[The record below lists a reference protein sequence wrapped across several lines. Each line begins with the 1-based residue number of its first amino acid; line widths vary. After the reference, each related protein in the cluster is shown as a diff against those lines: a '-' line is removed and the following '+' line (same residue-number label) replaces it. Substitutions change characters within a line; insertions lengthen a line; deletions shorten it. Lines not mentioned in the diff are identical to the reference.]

1 MTNRVKYT
9 KKGKLTEKEKV
20 EIKRTSTYIFENR
33 CTLCQVGKE
42 GDNFQ
47 KDGKGVYV
55 GESVRLL
62 YEGSKEHKSDR
73 RSELEESHQI
83 KHWVLD
89 HPDLDAPPT
98 FKFKLIASF
107 SGPLTRQLSEAVGI
121 EKRGKH
127 VLNSK
132 SEYNRCRVP
141 RLQIDYGRLEGR
153 EGEGEEGERGKGK
166 EGEPRYRVV
175 GSSRRRTGGC

>member
-1 MTNRVKYT
+1 M
-9 KKGKLTEKEKV
+9 
-20 EIKRTSTYIFENR
+20 
-33 CTLCQVGKE
+33 
-42 GDNFQ
+42 
-47 KDGKGVYV
+47 
-55 GESVRLL
+55 L

-107 SGPLTRQLSEAVGI
+107 SGPLTRQLSEAVRI
-121 EKRGKH
+121 EKHGEH

-132 SEYNRCRVP
+132 SEFNRCRVP
-141 RLQIDYGRLEGR
+141 RLEIDMDGWRT
-153 EGEGEEGERGKGK
+153 GK
-166 EGEPRYRVV
+166 EREEKEKEEKEKKEKTDARPTEENPDPEWLEVQ
-175 GSSRRRTGGC
+175 